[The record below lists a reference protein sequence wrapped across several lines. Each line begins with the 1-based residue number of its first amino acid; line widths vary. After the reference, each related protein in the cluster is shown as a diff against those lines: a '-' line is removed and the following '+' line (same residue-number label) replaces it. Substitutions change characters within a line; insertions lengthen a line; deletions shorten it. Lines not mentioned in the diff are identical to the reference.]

1 MAATSRSSGAA
12 RAGDIRVDLLLIAGM
27 VTPGSRVLDV
37 GCGDGALL
45 EYLAK
50 NKAVDARGI
59 EIGQDGVNA
68 CVARGL
74 AVIQG
79 DADTDLRNYPSGAFD
94 FVILS
99 QTLQATRNPREVL
112 LELLRIGRHAIV
124 SFPNFGYWKVRLS
137 LLWHGRMPLTAAIS
151 QPWFETPNSHFCTI
165 KDFVSLC
172 GDLGI
177 TVENRFSVDGY
188 GQKGLLGSSGL
199 FANLLA
205 EQSVFLLRKN
215 GKPGA

>member
-1 MAATSRSSGAA
+1 MAADRRTNGAA
-12 RAGDIRVDLLLIAGM
+12 RAADIRVDLLLIAGL

-37 GCGDGALL
+37 GCGDGQLL

-50 NKAVDARGI
+50 QKNVDARGI
-59 EIGQDGVNA
+59 ELSQDGVNA

-79 DADTDLRNYPSGAFD
+79 DADMDLRNYPTGAFD

-137 LLWHGRMPLTAAIS
+137 LLWHGRMPLTAAIN
-151 QPWFETPNSHFCTI
+151 QPWYVTPNSHFCTI
-165 KDFVSLC
+165 EDFSSLC

-177 TVENRFSVDGY
+177 TVERRISVDGY
-188 GQKGLLGSSGL
+188 GQKGPLGSSGL

-215 GKPGA
+215 GLPKA